1 MATVLVIGA
10 SRGIGLEFVRQ
21 YRAAGD
27 TVIATARDAAGLARL
42 RELGAQALAL
52 DVNDEASQADFLA
65 QLSGFGSQAFDIALY
80 VAGVF
85 PLPDARTPPQRAD
98 FDHAMHTNVL
108 AAMQLLPRLAPL
120 VGAAPRGR
128 FAFLSSEMAQIEGVG
143 DSQAWVY
150 RASKAAL
157 NMAVAS
163 AQNDYPQAILV
174 ALSPGWVQ
182 TDMGGAEAPLTVQQ
196 SVAGMRSTLE
206 RLEPRDRG
214 AFFNYDGQ
222 RFSGW

>member
-1 MATVLVIGA
+1 MARVLVIGA

-21 YRAAGD
+21 YLGAGD
-27 TVIATARDAAGLARL
+27 TVIATARQAHHLAAL
-42 RELGAQALAL
+42 RAAGAQALAL
-52 DVNDEASQADFLA
+52 DVTDQASQSRFLA
-65 QLSGFGSQAFDIALY
+65 QLGTQSMDIALY

-85 PLPDARTPPQRAD
+85 PLPDALTPPQQSD

-120 VGAAPRGR
+120 VSAAPCGR
-128 FAFLSSEMAQIEGVG
+128 FAFLSSEMAQIAGVG

-163 AQNDYPQAILV
+163 AQNDYPRAILV

-182 TDMGGAEAPLTVQQ
+182 TDMGGAHAPLTVQQ
-196 SVAGMRSTLE
+196 SVAGMRRTLAQ
-206 RLEPRDRG
+206 LGPRDRG
-214 AFFNYDGQ
+214 TFINYNGE
-222 RFSGW
+222 RFLGW